1 MRIILIY
8 IKRMEIDWSE
18 GDIWDLMKENN
29 GNGNGN
35 GNGRRGYVCAKK
47 LVWLLLAGWLAGKF
61 YLTDHV
67 V

>member
-18 GDIWDLMKENN
+18 GDIWDLMKEN
-29 GNGNGN
+29 N